1 MPQRK
6 ELSSGT
12 LLFDDILCDT
22 AEFLK
27 ENPTETV
34 IVSIKMDSGVN
45 VKYFYKSKP
54 IHRFAKRPLVHGKQ
68 DTEARS
74 GSRQNSAYEAL
85 YARHK

>member
-6 ELSSGT
+6 RAVKRNAA
-12 LLFDDILCDT
+12 FDDILCDT

-45 VKYFYKSKP
+45 VKDFTKASE
-54 IHRFAKRPLVHGKQ
+54 A
-68 DTEARS
+68 DT
-74 GSRQNSAYEAL
+74 
-85 YARHK
+85 

>member
-45 VKYFYKSKP
+45 VKDFTKAS
-54 IHRFAKRPLVHGKQ
+54 
-68 DTEARS
+68 EA
-74 GSRQNSAYEAL
+74 GT
-85 YARHK
+85 